1 MPDFGEFDRLVLAEA
16 KAACRRR
23 QAMTGYA
30 WSVDHMIP
38 LERGGAHAWHN
49 IQVIPASLN
58 SWKRDRLLLTE
69 PAEWVGMLP
78 GAAGTLFGG

>member
-1 MPDFGEFDRLVLAEA
+1 
-16 KAACRRR
+16 
-23 QAMTGYA
+23 MTGYA